1 MGAPSTYK
9 QLMEARRVIQ
19 ELQKL
24 LIEER
29 QKVEYMKGF
38 TLRQAMDI
46 AMITNNSEFGFG
58 PVYNERWEEKFM
70 QHFLDYAQ
78 MCVDDAAD
86 DEDLWFTKDKLD
98 GALQRARGTIL
109 PFEERY
115 AYENLYFRDKDLKEK
130 TSAEQNLFDGP
141 ADP

>member
-1 MGAPSTYK
+1 MAAPSTYK
-9 QLMEARRVIQ
+9 QLLEAKKVIQ
-19 ELQKL
+19 ELQQL

-29 QKVEYMKGF
+29 QKVDFAKAV
-38 TLRQAMDI
+38 TVRQCMDVS
-46 AMITNNSEFGFG
+46 MITLNEEFQFG
-58 PVYNERWEEKFM
+58 PVYNERYELAFM
-70 QHFLDYAQ
+70 KRFIEYAQ

-130 TSAEQNLFDGP
+130 TSAE
-141 ADP
+141 